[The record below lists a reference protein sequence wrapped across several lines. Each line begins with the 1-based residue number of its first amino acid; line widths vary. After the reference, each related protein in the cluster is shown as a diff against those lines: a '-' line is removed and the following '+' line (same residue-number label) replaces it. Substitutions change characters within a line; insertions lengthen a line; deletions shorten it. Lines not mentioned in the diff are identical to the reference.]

1 MRKSMAI
8 SEALQQASRTNVRLQ
23 ARGLNKLIVPAQTHL
38 QEPANL
44 PAEMIWP
51 INIPLDFKLARIQ
64 QEGISLQI

>member
-1 MRKSMAI
+1 M
-8 SEALQQASRTNVRLQ
+8 SEALQPVSRNNGRLQ

-51 INIPLDFKLARIQ
+51 IDIPLDFKLGRIQ
-64 QEGISLQI
+64 QEGISLQICLARP